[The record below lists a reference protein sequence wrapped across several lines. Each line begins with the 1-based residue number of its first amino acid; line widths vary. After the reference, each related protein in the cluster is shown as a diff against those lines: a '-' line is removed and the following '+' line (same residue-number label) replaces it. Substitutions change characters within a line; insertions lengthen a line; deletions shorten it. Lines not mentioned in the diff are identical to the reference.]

1 VSDRIDDG
9 EAYDPRD
16 IIDAIE
22 RLAVHEPDVA
32 QRLMDA
38 SRLYRL
44 RGATMGN
51 ARCDRLADMAAAAGC
66 AEDYAARREQCE
78 DVITR
83 AQEFGPEAAEQRA
96 EAAEAAL
103 AAMPRPEDRCH
114 GEWPC
119 EASTYA
125 ASLEAELQ
133 QAQADARL
141 ILAAF
146 VGANAEGVI
155 EYRMTNA
162 DRDAIDVL
170 IESVF
175 DTLEDSLLVATIR
188 RVASIPD
195 NPQETSE
202 TAGSITE

>member
-1 VSDRIDDG
+1 MGSELSPVGKLS
-9 EAYDPRD
+9 EASS
-16 IIDAIE
+16 AWA
-22 RLAVHEPDVA
+22 RLC
-32 QRLMDA
+32 
-38 SRLYRL
+38 SRYIRENRELL
-44 RGATMGN
+44 
-51 ARCDRLADMAAAAGC
+51 AR
-66 AEDYAARREQCE
+66 
-78 DVITR
+78 V
-83 AQEFGPEAAEQRA
+83 

-155 EYRMTNA
+155 EYRMTDA

-170 IESVF
+170 IGTVY

-202 TAGSITE
+202 TAGSVTE